1 MMRVHTYLNFDGDA
15 EEAFG
20 FYEKVFGG
28 KLTDINRFSDVPEG
42 DFEVDPADQDK
53 VMHVGLELGQ
63 GQMLMAS
70 DTPAAMADE
79 RVVGTNVSISVHP
92 ESREEA
98 DRIFQ
103 ALSEGGEVEMEM
115 QDAFWGAY
123 FGSLTDRFG
132 VQWMVNHETGEQ
144 GTA

>member
-1 MMRVHTYLNFDGDA
+1 MRLHTYLNFDGDA
-15 EEAFG
+15 EEAFR
-20 FYEKVFGG
+20 FYEKALGG
-28 KLTDINRFSDVPEG
+28 KLSEISRFRDMPPG
-42 DFEVDPADQDK
+42 DFEVDPADEDK
-53 VMHVGLELGQ
+53 VMHVALELGD
-63 GQMLMAS
+63 GERLMAS
-70 DTPAAMADE
+70 DTPSSMADE

-92 ESREEA
+92 DSREEA

-132 VQWMVNHETGEQ
+132 VQWMLNVEEIE
-144 GTA
+144 